1 MAKSRRKTAG
11 RTAGGSTA
19 TARKTAARKAAPRSA
34 DPVDAMLDLVAAE
47 GWRAVTFGRIATACG
62 ISLSELYGQY
72 SSKSDLLVGYSRR
85 IDAAMLEALGP
96 SPLAAEGSV
105 IKDRLFEALM
115 ARFDAMTPQ
124 KEAIRVLMRDLP
136 GDPAALA
143 CFLYGGLRRGLDW
156 ALAAADL
163 DATGLAG
170 SIRRK
175 LLGAVY
181 LDALRVWL
189 RDDESDLAATMAHLD
204 KRLSQVSRC
213 LTARRPFSRRGD
225 AAETAATI

>member
-1 MAKSRRKTAG
+1 MAKASRRKA
-11 RTAGGSTA
+11 AA
-19 TARKTAARKAAPRSA
+19 KTAARGKAERAAPARST

-72 SSKSDLLVGYSRR
+72 SSKIDLLVAYSRR

-96 SPLAAEGSV
+96 SPLAVEGSM

-115 ARFDAMTPQ
+115 ARFDAMAPH

-143 CFLYGGLRRGLDW
+143 CFLFGGLRRGLDW
-156 ALAAADL
+156 ALASADL

-170 SIRRK
+170 GLRRK
-175 LLGAVY
+175 VLGAVY

-189 RDDESDLAATMAHLD
+189 RDDAADQAATMAHLD
-204 KRLSQVSRC
+204 RRLSQASRY
-213 LTARRPFSRRGD
+213 LVARRPFSRRRES
-225 AAETAATI
+225 AAESAATI